1 MPRIL
6 SEMCNGKSKK
16 EKNFSFSEML
26 AKEKRNMCQ
35 FGITTLTSYLNVSL
49 QNFFTQAKVLWLFFE
64 VKKLFLENISFTG
77 GLGWGYVDD
86 ELADSPILLIGAEI
100 QASNSIKFITENWI
114 LPQDS
119 PSIISFGIRFFG
131 DYLAAD
137 FALITTS
144 EGFENDG
151 FPFIPWIG
159 FAYNF

>member
-1 MPRIL
+1 
-6 SEMCNGKSKK
+6 MCHF
-16 EKNFSFSEML
+16 E
-26 AKEKRNMCQ
+26 
-35 FGITTLTSYLNVSL
+35 ITTLTSYLNVSL

-86 ELADSPILLIGAEI
+86 ELADSPILLIGAEF
-100 QASNSIKFITENWI
+100 QASNSIKLITENWI

-137 FALITTS
+137 
-144 EGFENDG
+144 
-151 FPFIPWIG
+151 
-159 FAYNF
+159 

>member
-1 MPRIL
+1 M
-6 SEMCNGKSKK
+6 MTN
-16 EKNFSFSEML
+16 
-26 AKEKRNMCQ
+26 
-35 FGITTLTSYLNVSL
+35 
-49 QNFFTQAKVLWLFFE
+49 
-64 VKKLFLENISFTG
+64 
-77 GLGWGYVDD
+77 
-86 ELADSPILLIGAEI
+86 SPILLIGAEF
-100 QASNSIKFITENWI
+100 QASNSIKLITENWI